1 MVTQPTVVVVRLVDY
16 EDHYLVGTA
25 DSYADVLKLNS
36 VNITNSLSAG
46 YIAPYSLEWMW
57 PMEGDDAY
65 DTLLGNMAEGEE
77 LTLTIVIHFLGFGSG
92 IGGAGCVTSGT
103 RTIRAL
109 LRLAAAIIGGI
120 CHYVVL
126 NWLLC
131 AGHTPPCA
139 RIV

>member
-1 MVTQPTVVVVRLVDY
+1 MVVRLVDY

-77 LTLTIVIHFLGFGSG
+77 LTLTIVIRTYAELGGE
-92 IGGAGCVTSGT
+92 GGNPPQTGDTEILIVASLMVASFAG
-103 RTIRAL
+103 L
-109 LRLAAAIIGGI
+109 L
-120 CHYVVL
+120 VVL
-126 NWLLC
+126 LLQKPKREETH
-131 AGHTPPCA
+131 AE
-139 RIV
+139 